1 MGTHPIFE
9 SDFDCLT
16 EMAEVHYL
24 GEIASAYAFPEN
36 KICVRFKLKHGSGWK
51 LISGIREGQT
61 QTDWPQDE
69 EEAHLNHVVDLH
81 FGARGIQGWPQILIE
96 VYLVDSNGR
105 RVLYGY
111 GSSVL
116 PISAGYSEIE
126 IGTWR
131 PSDQSVKGRL
141 RSWLLDISPE
151 LNEPESVISSATQQ
165 RQKLPA
171 EAMGFVRLK
180 LYTILRN
187 FEKYGVET

>member
-1 MGTHPIFE
+1 M
-9 SDFDCLT
+9 
-16 EMAEVHYL
+16 
-24 GEIASAYAFPEN
+24 
-36 KICVRFKLKHGSGWK
+36 
-51 LISGIREGQT
+51 
-61 QTDWPQDE
+61 
-69 EEAHLNHVVDLH
+69 
-81 FGARGIQGWPQILIE
+81 
-96 VYLVDSNGR
+96 DSNGR

-165 RQKLPA
+165 RYLIIHRHPPIIFRQKLPA